1 MSHLESISEVPTS
14 YNHNYKYFND
24 EVAMLVAK
32 LANQKNENF
41 EGIFINQDS
50 FFVLADFFE
59 INLDEFYFKYSPIST
74 ICNHEDSSSRRC
86 YNLGLVL
93 EIFSELKAG
102 LASLEVGARCC
113 LTGLPLCLSE
123 HRDGQLRRFIHDQKT
138 LLPYCNTGEVFCLL
152 DQERYLRPS
161 RVRLQSSG
169 ILYEV
174 NGETRYVQDMN
185 FFEGD
190 RLLKCNDH
198 SNLVEKK
205 AKKLNESVTRVF
217 QDKDREP
224 DYY

>member
-1 MSHLESISEVPTS
+1 M
-14 YNHNYKYFND
+14 
-24 EVAMLVAK
+24 
-32 LANQKNENF
+32 
-41 EGIFINQDS
+41 
-50 FFVLADFFE
+50 
-59 INLDEFYFKYSPIST
+59 
-74 ICNHEDSSSRRC
+74 
-86 YNLGLVL
+86 
-93 EIFSELKAG
+93 
-102 LASLEVGARCC
+102 
-113 LTGLPLCLSE
+113 
-123 HRDGQLRRFIHDQKT
+123 
-138 LLPYCNTGEVFCLL
+138 FCLL